1 MEKINQIINKKISR
15 EENKTIKLNNDIN
28 PISPIVSKL
37 IFSKKT
43 KNTNNNIKI
52 PNYNPKYRKE
62 LIMAKIIISEL
73 QDKINTLKEEKKDIE
88 NQLNEAINTIQ
99 YIHSNYVSL
108 TDKVDKVNQTIIVD
122 SNNNE
127 QKLLELKEQNDKLNE
142 ELSNKKEINKLQ
154 EEALNHKILLLT
166 KKLEN
171 SEKELEMYKKENS
184 EMKKI
189 EINKNKINNEN
200 LILRED
206 NVKLSNQ
213 YNDERKQ
220 LYKTIEEYKAI
231 IKKLE
236 NENFILSSESK
247 NKDIKLEKERE
258 INSQYNNFYKNS
270 IKEKNLDDKYTKLLT
285 EIESYKNKNNEL
297 IEKYN
302 KLMNEYDRLKNEHYN
317 EKFELINEQ
326 NKYIQ
331 NLLLRI
337 APNPKL
343 IEQIIDIHKEIVI
356 LEKQKL
362 SNKLSNVLPKINKQI
377 NIFRNQLASLED
389 ELINVDFG
397 SSKSNIE
404 NSLSSSP

>member
-1 MEKINQIINKKISR
+1 
-15 EENKTIKLNNDIN
+15 
-28 PISPIVSKL
+28 
-37 IFSKKT
+37 
-43 KNTNNNIKI
+43 
-52 PNYNPKYRKE
+52 
-62 LIMAKIIISEL
+62 MAKIIISEL